1 MRSTGKRPGIAI
13 PGVLLVQVV
22 PQSTEITKKLTI
34 ESFIVTSR
42 ISTNLSGQTALV
54 TGAGRGLG
62 RSIAQSLAAAGAKVA
77 CIDVNVESLADTV
90 AAIRT
95 AGGTA
100 EPIACDVTQS
110 SRVAEVVDEVVKLWG
125 KLDILVNNAG
135 ITRDNVVVRMKDEQ
149 WDAVLNI
156 NLRGTFL
163 FTRAAARPM
172 MKSRR
177 GRIINIASVSGLMGN
192 PGQVNYS
199 ASKAGVI
206 GLTRTVAKELA
217 SRNVTVNAVAPGF
230 IATEMTAALGEEI
243 LQEVRKQIPL
253 GHLGDPQDVAD
264 AVLFLASDAASF
276 ITGHVLTVDGGL
288 TA

>member
-1 MRSTGKRPGIAI
+1 
-13 PGVLLVQVV
+13 L
-22 PQSTEITKKLTI
+22 I
-34 ESFIVTSR
+34 ESRTVTSR
-42 ISTNLSGQTALV
+42 ISTNLDGQTALV
-54 TGAGRGLG
+54 TGAARGLG
-62 RSIAQSLAAAGAKVA
+62 RCIAQSLAAAGAKVA
-77 CIDVNVESLADTV
+77 CIDINTETLADTV
-90 AAIRT
+90 GAIRA

-110 SRVAEVVDEVVKLWG
+110 ERVGEAVDEVVKLWG
-125 KLDILVNNAG
+125 KLTILVNNAG
-135 ITRDNVVVRMKDEQ
+135 ITRDNVIVRMKDEQ

-172 MKSRR
+172 MKARG

-206 GLTRTVAKELA
+206 GLTRTVARELA
-217 SRNVTVNAVAPGF
+217 SRNITVNAVAPGF
-230 IATEMTAALGEEI
+230 IATDMTAALGEEI

-253 GHLGDPQDVAD
+253 GRMGEPQDVAD
-264 AVLFLASDAASF
+264 AVLFLASDAAAF

-288 TA
+288 TV

>member
-1 MRSTGKRPGIAI
+1 
-13 PGVLLVQVV
+13 
-22 PQSTEITKKLTI
+22 
-34 ESFIVTSR
+34 
-42 ISTNLSGQTALV
+42 
-54 TGAGRGLG
+54 
-62 RSIAQSLAAAGAKVA
+62 VA
-77 CIDVNVESLADTV
+77 CIDVNAETLADTV
-90 AAIRT
+90 AAIRA

-100 EPIACDVTQS
+100 EPIACDVTDS
-110 SRVAEVVDEVVKLWG
+110 KRVGEVVDEVVNLWG
-125 KLDILVNNAG
+125 GLSILVNNAG
-135 ITRDNVVVRMKDEQ
+135 ITRDNVIVRMKDEQ
-149 WDAVLNI
+149 WDAVINI

-172 MKSRR
+172 MKARQ

-206 GLTRTVAKELA
+206 GLTRTVARELA

-230 IATEMTAALGEEI
+230 IATDMTAALGDEI

-253 GHLGDPQDVAD
+253 GRMGEPQDVAD
-264 AVLFLASDAASF
+264 AVLFLASNAASF

-288 TA
+288 TV